1 MKKRYLTLLLSG
13 SVAVMM
19 SSCGGETD
27 QPALPQEEQTV
38 IRPAEPLGFGDE
50 GSQSYSVPSPNELFS
65 IIKESKLPYKGG
77 LINTESVNYSTSKT
91 QALNFGR
98 ITADIAYTA
107 SYEKFQ
113 ESMANFDNLRK
124 IGDDLGIS
132 YVFDEFMVNRVKDN
146 MDNAD
151 SLEVISTNSYQR
163 IIGMLEENEKASTLA
178 IIAAGGFAE
187 SIYIL
192 TNLIGEYSEN
202 NEVIY
207 RLADEKLV
215 LENIMD
221 YLTLYSEEERV
232 QEVITDMES
241 MSSIFLG
248 LNEEKVSEEKTIKD
262 DKVILGGSQVMMS
275 AEEFNTLKEAATTF
289 RNSFA
294 NASQS

>member
-1 MKKRYLTLLLSG
+1 
-13 SVAVMM
+13 
-19 SSCGGETD
+19 
-27 QPALPQEEQTV
+27 
-38 IRPAEPLGFGDE
+38 
-50 GSQSYSVPSPNELFS
+50 
-65 IIKESKLPYKGG
+65 
-77 LINTESVNYSTSKT
+77 
-91 QALNFGR
+91 
-98 ITADIAYTA
+98 
-107 SYEKFQ
+107 
-113 ESMANFDNLRK
+113 
-124 IGDDLGIS
+124 
-132 YVFDEFMVNRVKDN
+132 

-262 DKVILGGSQVMMS
+262 DKVILGGSRVMMS

>member
-27 QPALPQEEQTV
+27 QPAPPQEEQTV

-65 IIKESKLPYKGG
+65 IIKESKLPYKDG
-77 LINTESVNYSTSKT
+77 LIYTESVNYSTSKT